1 MPSAQQKETGEPLLI
16 STDRKR
22 TDLNSLLHAVG
33 VSNVGHLTSMHGRE
47 KVLFAEG
54 EPARGIYI
62 LRAGRAT
69 ISMSSSEGRVAI
81 LRTAQPGDVLGL
93 NSVLQNGE
101 YDTTLKTLEPCR
113 TDFISRAHL
122 IELMEKSHAGTHA
135 VLNLLSREL
144 NEFSDRARSLL
155 LLQTAAARMAGLLLE
170 WCNKVDFDSSGVAR
184 IDKFFTHEQLAQMI
198 CTSRETVTRLL
209 ASLSRRNII
218 KITPDSILIR
228 NFVALEQMAKS

>member
-1 MPSAQQKETGEPLLI
+1 MPSAQQKETAEPLLI
-16 STDRKR
+16 STDRQR

-69 ISMSSSEGRVAI
+69 ISMSSSEGRVVI

-144 NEFSDRARSLL
+144 NELSDRARSLL

-170 WCNKVDFDSSGVAR
+170 WCNKGDFDSSGVAR

-228 NFVALEQMAKS
+228 DCMALEQMAKS